1 LEAVMIATAI
11 GVLLS
16 AGAWVVAMVLAWWL
30 TVLPPLMLSIALVL
44 SLAANFMLYIIA
56 VDTARDLNQLEK
68 ETHQ

>member
-1 LEAVMIATAI
+1 M
-11 GVLLS
+11 
-16 AGAWVVAMVLAWWL
+16 MLAWWL